1 VYSRLL
7 SLTLSSTLVALAAA
21 PAPAF
26 AQGTSSSAQSG
37 SQTPQTQSTAAPQSQ
52 ATSAPQAPQPA
63 ATGGAAPTQPMQPQ
77 SGGGSSSSGMP
88 TGGSNQEGLPPPP
101 MPPVL
106 PTVPNVAPGYAANSN
121 APLPSGD
128 LVGVQQLPFVGIKL
142 DDAVTMG
149 LQRNTDLAISSS
161 QARIANYQIVAAKGL
176 SDVEFMLQPSY
187 AHEVTPATSPFATGP
202 SGGPVTQ
209 IQQGVQGG
217 FRAQTPYGTQV
228 ALTGSASST
237 FNNSVYNSYNPFYQT
252 AIGLSVTQPLLR
264 GRGTSAEARQIALA
278 SANAQV
284 QQAQLLVQASQTITN
299 VSDTYWDLVA
309 AWRDVAIQEEGLRE
323 AQAQAESNTRLA
335 RRGAVAPVEIVES
348 NTQVNVFQD
357 NVFSALQNVQR
368 LQTQLKSLILGSP
381 GDPLWS
387 ANLVPTSAVIQL
399 PTEPKLDDLIVTALR
414 NRPEIAQLRASR
426 LSAATN
432 LAYAKNQLLPQLDLN
447 ASATE
452 NGFAGVPQNLDGTPL
467 FQTLGGEINSL
478 NALIAEADAG
488 MAPGDQIPLVTANFG
503 STPTYQN
510 GRYGQ
515 AWTNLFD
522 SRYPTYVV
530 SLTLSFPL
538 RNRTAKADYAIAK
551 EQATQVAVQE
561 IALLQRVRSDAVN
574 AIQTLRETQYR
585 LVAASAARAAS
596 ERVLLSEQRKFRVG
610 NSTTFLVLQRQLE
623 LANNRGRE
631 LQAQTDL
638 NKAVVELNRV
648 AGTDFAANNI
658 DASRLGG
665 QTFATQTPTG
675 SNLPPK

>member
-1 VYSRLL
+1 VHSRLL
-7 SLTLSSTLVALAAA
+7 SLTLSSTLVALAVA
-21 PAPAF
+21 PAPVF
-26 AQGTSSSAQSG
+26 AQGTPSSAQPG
-37 SQTPQTQSTAAPQSQ
+37 SQTPQAQSTAAPQSQ
-52 ATSAPQAPQPA
+52 STGTPQQPQPT
-63 ATGGAAPTQPMQPQ
+63 AT
-77 SGGGSSSSGMP
+77 GGGSSSPSSSGAP
-88 TGGSNQEGLPPPP
+88 ASAGQEGLPPPP
-101 MPPVL
+101 LPAVL
-106 PTVPNVAPGYAANSN
+106 PAVPNIAPGYAANPN
-121 APLPSGD
+121 GPLPNGD
-128 LVGVQQLPFVGIKL
+128 LVGVQQMPFVGIKL

-161 QARIANYQIVAAKGL
+161 NARIANYQIVAAKGL
-176 SDVEFMLQPSY
+176 SDVQFMLQPSY
-187 AHEVTPATSPFATGP
+187 SHNVTAAESPFATGP
-202 SGGPVTQ
+202 GGAPVTQ
-209 IQQGVQGG
+209 IEQSVTGG
-217 FRAQTPYGTQV
+217 FRVQTPYGTQV

-237 FNNSVYNSYNPFYQT
+237 YNNSVYNSYNPFYQT
-252 AIGLSVTQPLLR
+252 AIGLSITQPLLR
-264 GRGTSAEARQIALA
+264 GRGINEESRQIQLA
-278 SANAQV
+278 AANAQA
-284 QQAQLLVQASQTITN
+284 QQAGLLVQASQTISN

-323 AQAQAESNTRLA
+323 AQAQADSNTRLA
-335 RRGAVAPVEIVES
+335 KRGAVAPVEIVES

-368 LQTQLKSLILGSP
+368 LQTQLKTLILGNP

-399 PTEPKLDDLIVTALR
+399 PTEPKLNDLIVTALR
-414 NRPEIAQLRASR
+414 NRPEVAQLRASR

-432 LAYAKNQLLPQLDLN
+432 LAYAKNQLLPQVDLN
-447 ASATE
+447 GSVTE
-452 NGFAGVPQNLDGTPL
+452 NGFAGVPTDLNGTPL
-467 FQTLGGEINSL
+467 FKTLGGEITSL
-478 NALIAEADAG
+478 NALIANADAG
-488 MAPGDQIPLVTANFG
+488 LPAADQIPLVAANFG

-510 GRYGQ
+510 GKYGQ

-522 SRYPTYVV
+522 SRYPDYVV

-538 RNRTAKADYAIAK
+538 RNRTAKADYSIAK

-561 IALLQRVRSDAVN
+561 IALLQRIRSDAVN

-623 LANNRGRE
+623 VANNRGRE

-638 NKAVVELNRV
+638 NKAVIELNRV

-658 DASRLGG
+658 DVSGLGG

-675 SNLPPK
+675 TNLPPVPSK